1 MAEGA
6 CLPLLLDAIQNHEII
21 YASSHGV
28 YDLRNDIGPLH
39 PVPDNTIIIEIGDAG
54 DMALTT
60 IDPLLWDLVQ
70 NRELFMDLLRG
81 TASEKDTAKYN
92 KTFKAMYIYMPG
104 DSVYKRTLLFEPEN
118 YTDNQWAFYRFQPG
132 VGPGSGGGGGG
143 GVRKWPFPTDHASIK
158 LAKTAALKNLPT
170 DEFLYGIKEKLYRV
184 KDTNPRYGFRGV
196 GSRVDSQGRVTAHG
210 RNEEYSQI
218 ELIREC
224 SAHYGPE
231 PRIYIFSACASFW
244 GNGRRDLAAE
254 VVRSG
259 LIGSHQR
266 ATALAMYECGIKTLP
281 FREANAY
288 PGGYY
293 TREQLE
299 RGLAT
304 LEVDDEQALEEAGGE
319 GLRRRRRGETHTL
332 KGAVFAPSALY
343 KEQPNAV
350 TRLNEG
356 INAQN
361 QKLMVSSRPT
371 RAAPGGSNLEK
382 DQVMLYIL
390 EKSGQ
395 YKSIFNFKD
404 GKKVKPEFTLN
415 EALQYRIDHPRIQLF
430 RNARDPDGRQIL
442 IPFKPTK
449 QNSPKKSMCDWLT
462 GTCSRVGRFFGLG
475 GRRTRR
481 FKGKS
486 KRTRKVKRVRRSP

>member
-70 NRELFMDLLRG
+70 NRELFMDLLSG
-81 TASEKDTAKYN
+81 TASEEDKAKYD

-104 DSVYKRTLLFEPEN
+104 DYLYKRKLLFEPEN

-132 VGPGSGGGGGG
+132 VGPGGGGGGGG
-143 GVRKWPFPTDHASIK
+143 GVRKWPFPTNHASIE
-158 LAKTAALKNLPT
+158 LAKTAALTNLPT
-170 DEFLYGIKEKLYRV
+170 DEFLYEIKRKLYRV
-184 KDTNPRYGFRGV
+184 KHTNPRYGLREL
-196 GSRVDSQGRVTAHG
+196 GSRVDSQGHVTAHG

-224 SAHYGPE
+224 STRYGPE

-244 GNGRRDLAAE
+244 GNAKKNLPDE

-266 ATALAMYECGIKTLP
+266 ATALAMYECGIRTLS
-281 FREANAY
+281 FREGNEY
-288 PGGYY
+288 PGDSY
-293 TREQLE
+293 TAEQL
-299 RGLAT
+299 RGGIALA
-304 LEVDDEQALEEAGGE
+304 EAGGE
-319 GLRRRRRGETHTL
+319 GLRLRRRGQTKTL
-332 KGAVFAPSALY
+332 KGSIFAPSALY
-343 KEQPNAV
+343 KEHNNAV

-356 INAQN
+356 PNATN
-361 QKLMVSSRPT
+361 QSLMASSRPT

-449 QNSPKKSMCDWLT
+449 PPKQNSPKKSMCDWLT